1 MITKVITQDK
11 IDKVEK
17 YIDKGHRFVILT
29 HVSPD
34 GDAIGSSLALYHYLM
49 AFEKVVTVI
58 IPNEMPSFLMWL
70 KGAKDILNFEKYPDY
85 AAQLIS
91 EADVLFCLDFN
102 TLKRVGNV
110 ASHLVSASGRKVL
123 IDHHL
128 DPDPDFKVSIS
139 YPKISSTSEL
149 VFRLI
154 CRMGNF
160 EMISVEAA
168 EAIYTGM
175 MTDTGGFTYNSNNPE
190 IYFIISELI
199 KKGINKDLIYN
210 RVFNTY
216 SEDRLRLMGY
226 VLYKKLK
233 VYNECGATLIVLSD
247 EELNRFNYKKGDTE
261 GFVNL
266 PMSID
271 GVIFSVLIREI
282 KGMIKLS
289 FRSSGDFPCNEFA
302 SKYFGGG
309 GHKNAS
315 GGEFYGS
322 LTNAIALFE
331 RALSECVPALQD
343 EMKKRNKRD

>member
-1 MITKVITQDK
+1 MITKVIAQDK

-17 YIDKGHRFVILT
+17 YIDKGRRFVILT

-49 AFEKVVTVI
+49 ACDKVVTVI
-58 IPNEMPSFLMWL
+58 IPNEMPSFLTWL
-70 KGAKDILNFEKYPDY
+70 KGAKDILNYEKYPDY

-91 EADVLFCLDFN
+91 EAEVIFCLDFN
-102 TLKRVGNV
+102 VPKRIGNV
-110 ASHLVSASGRKVL
+110 ASHLVAASGRKVL

-128 DPDPDFKVSIS
+128 NPDPDFKVSIS
-139 YPKISSTSEL
+139 YPGISSTSEL

-160 EMISVEAA
+160 EMISKSCA

-199 KKGINKDLIYN
+199 KKGIDKDWIYA

-216 SEDRLRLMGY
+216 SEKRIRLMGY

-233 VYNECGATLIVLSD
+233 VYSDYGAALIVLSD
-247 EELNRFNYKKGDTE
+247 EELKRFDYKKGDTE

-271 GVIFSVLIREI
+271 GVVFSTLIREM
-282 KGMIKLS
+282 KGLVKLS
-289 FRSSGDFPCNEFA
+289 FRSVGDFPCNSFA
-302 SKYFGGG
+302 SAHFGGG

-315 GGEFYGS
+315 GGEFYGT
-322 LTNAIALFE
+322 LEEAVALFE
-331 RALSECVPALQD
+331 KVLPDYVPALQ
-343 EMKKRNKRD
+343 EELKKRNRRA